1 MAEVFFYHLQGR
13 PLEAALPQLLEK
25 CRERGWRCVVQASS
39 PERIDALDQLLWT
52 YDDASFLP
60 HGTDRQ
66 PEPARQPILLTTG
79 DANPNGAQVRFF
91 IERSSAPDLAGYTRV
106 IHLFDGADPD
116 EIDHARA
123 QWRAAKAAGHAVAYW
138 QQTPEGRWVQR

>member
-13 PLEAALPQLLEK
+13 PLEGALPQLLEK
-25 CRERGWRCVVQASS
+25 CLERGWRCIVQASS
-39 PERIDALDQLLWT
+39 PERIDALDQILWT

-66 PEPARQPILLTTG
+66 PESARQPILLTTEE
-79 DANPNGAQVRFF
+79 ANPNGAAVRFF
-91 IERSSAPDLAGYTRV
+91 IERATAGDIGAYTRV

-138 QQTPEGRWVQR
+138 QQTAEGRWVQR

>member
-39 PERIDALDQLLWT
+39 DERVDALDQLLWT
-52 YDDASFLP
+52 YDEASFLP

-66 PEPARQPILLTTG
+66 PDSARQPILLTTS

-91 IERSSAPDLAGYTRV
+91 IERSSAEDLGVYTRV